1 MHIRM
6 RTCIYARRWIS
17 YIRANKRALFAQV
30 GIPHRA
36 SERHPPSHCRA
47 GIHASFT
54 SEGRSFTDTKQKAKL
69 CRKEG
74 YFLTGQKHIYRRQA
88 VYCEERKQGKW
99 MPFTSRSILFKTF
112 QNVKIIMHTWVIS
125 VQFFNICITQRYVT
139 LRYTFFSMV
148 KHTLRILCQRL
159 ELQEISLHTKK
170 TRRQSSKE
178 VNRP

>member
-36 SERHPPSHCRA
+36 SERHPSSCWRA

-74 YFLTGQKHIYRRQA
+74 YFLTGQELIYRRQA

-99 MPFTSRSILFKTF
+99 MSFTSRSIFFKTF

-139 LRYTFFSMV
+139 LRYTFFFDG
-148 KHTLRILCQRL
+148 KTYPPD
-159 ELQEISLHTKK
+159 SLSETGATKYFFTYKK
-170 TRRQSSKE
+170 TKRQSCKE